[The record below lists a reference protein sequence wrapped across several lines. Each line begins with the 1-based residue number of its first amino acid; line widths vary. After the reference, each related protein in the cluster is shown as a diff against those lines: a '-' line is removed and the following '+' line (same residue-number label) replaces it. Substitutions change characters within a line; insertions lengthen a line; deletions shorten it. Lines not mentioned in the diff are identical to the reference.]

1 MCRRP
6 PSSTRTDTLFPYTT
20 LFPSSIPADC
30 AYDAKIVPRKLID
43 RISHCPPSCGALSR
57 VIDELKMSN
66 ATTRTDQLLISP
78 PQDLPRS
85 AVAKPWC
92 SPGLSSH
99 DAGQDGADPVRP
111 VRRMITC
118 TLFQHRGARFRILD
132 QSRAASATN

>member
-1 MCRRP
+1 
-6 PSSTRTDTLFPYTT
+6 
-20 LFPSSIPADC
+20 
-30 AYDAKIVPRKLID
+30 
-43 RISHCPPSCGALSR
+43 
-57 VIDELKMSN
+57 MSN

-132 QSRAASATN
+132 QSRAASATNCMEDQGCQHAARGRSEEHESELQSLMRIQYSVPGPKQKL